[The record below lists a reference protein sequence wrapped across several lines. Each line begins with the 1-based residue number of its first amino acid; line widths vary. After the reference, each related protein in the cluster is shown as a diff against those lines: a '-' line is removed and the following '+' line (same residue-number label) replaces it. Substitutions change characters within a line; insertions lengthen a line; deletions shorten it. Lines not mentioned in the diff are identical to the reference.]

1 MYRVLSDFY
10 YFGRMIKDKAVFM
23 YFEYFGN
30 EETHIIDSV
39 DRIDVIET
47 NDGFLNAFKN
57 LFIEPTK
64 IVDNIY
70 LGNAYNASNFNQLDE
85 LNINTIINVTNEI
98 PNYFENIQEYDYFK
112 ININDTNSDSIKNFF
127 NESNQYIKEIQQQ
140 KPNKNILIHCYMGSS
155 RSATILTAYLLKN
168 FNLNPKQAFSLLQ
181 EKRPVV
187 NINTQFWDEL
197 QDYYTNL

>member
-1 MYRVLSDFY
+1 MYRVLSDIY
-10 YFGRMIKDKAVFM
+10 YFGRMIKDKAIFM
-23 YFEYFGN
+23 YLEYLGN
-30 EETHIIDSV
+30 EETHIIDHV

-98 PNYFENIQEYDYFK
+98 PNYFDNIQEYDYLK

-127 NESNQYIKEIQQQ
+127 DESNQYIKDIQQQ
-140 KPNKNILIHCYMGSS
+140 KPDKNILIHCYMGSS

>member
-98 PNYFENIQEYDYFK
+98 PNYFDNIQEYDYLK

>member
-1 MYRVLSDFY
+1 MYRVLSDIY

-23 YFEYFGN
+23 YFEYLGN
-30 EETHIIDSV
+30 EETHIIDHV

-98 PNYFENIQEYDYFK
+98 PNYFDNIQEYDYLK

-127 NESNQYIKEIQQQ
+127 DESNQYIKDIQQQ
-140 KPNKNILIHCYMGSS
+140 KPDKNILIHCYMGSS

>member
-1 MYRVLSDFY
+1 MYRILVDIY
-10 YFGRMIKDKAVFM
+10 YFSRMIKDKALYV
-23 YFEYFGN
+23 YSEYLLKEQTN
-30 EETHIIDSV
+30 LSDEVKRLNI
-39 DRIDVIET
+39 IET
-47 NDGFLNAFKN
+47 NEGFYNIFKN

-197 QDYYTNL
+197 QDYYSNL

>member
-1 MYRVLSDFY
+1 
-10 YFGRMIKDKAVFM
+10 MIKDKAIFM
-23 YFEYFGN
+23 YLEYLGN
-30 EETHIIDSV
+30 EDTHIIDPV
-39 DRIDVIET
+39 ERIDVIET
-47 NDGFLNAFKN
+47 NDGFVNAFKN

-98 PNYFENIQEYDYFK
+98 PNYFENITEFDYLK
-112 ININDTNSDSIKNFF
+112 ININDTNSDTIKDFF
-127 NESNQYIKEIQQQ
+127 CESNQYIKNIQEQ

-168 FNLNPKQAFSLLQ
+168 FNLDPKQAFSLLQ

-197 QDYYTNL
+197 QDYYRNL

>member
-1 MYRVLSDFY
+1 MYRVLSDIY

-98 PNYFENIQEYDYFK
+98 PNYFDNIQEYDYLK

-127 NESNQYIKEIQQQ
+127 DESNQYIKDIQQQ
-140 KPNKNILIHCYMGSS
+140 KPDKNILIHCYMGSS

>member
-98 PNYFENIQEYDYFK
+98 PNYFDNIQEYDYLK

-127 NESNQYIKEIQQQ
+127 EESNQYIKNIQQQ
-140 KPNKNILIHCYMGSS
+140 KPDKNILIHCYMGSS

>member
-1 MYRVLSDFY
+1 MYRILSDIY
-10 YFGRMIKDKAVFM
+10 YFGRMIKDKAIFM
-23 YFEYFGN
+23 YLEYLGN
-30 EETHIIDSV
+30 EDTHIIDPV
-39 DRIDVIET
+39 ERIDVIET
-47 NDGFLNAFKN
+47 NDGFVNAFKN

-98 PNYFENIQEYDYFK
+98 PNYFDNIQEYDYLK

-127 NESNQYIKEIQQQ
+127 DESNQYIKDIQQQ
-140 KPNKNILIHCYMGSS
+140 KPDKNILIHCYMGSS